1 MQTAHHA
8 SGVALH
14 AANAAHN
21 AAGREQLAQQAA
33 AAAAE
38 REHLVTQQ
46 AREVIS
52 QMTVQTAQNEE
63 VLRAQAH
70 AIASAAQ
77 SALSDAQVREESLR
91 AQAQQALQQADA
103 MAHRQLAEARAEVS
117 RVEAARAQAEG
128 AWHVAE
134 DARQRAERRS
144 QELQLQVDTA
154 DTRTRDLES
163 QVAALKRK
171 LASTQADAL
180 ARVQALTGQLL
191 HAREQGFEVF
201 PPTPA
206 LVSSPTIPEDAPFVF
221 TQPSPDQSPNGT
233 VSFPQQS
240 TLSVPA
246 GMGFQT
252 APSDAQPSDQHT
264 SSEGAAYGVPV
275 HVAQFASP
283 VNPPVDNALER
294 RVDDLASLVKNLAG
308 LVAKGFA
315 AHPGE
320 QPAQGAAS
328 QGAPAT
334 QSGAAPSAAVTVPT
348 LSLGATNQQAGGN
361 KAPESPGSSSSSS
374 SSSSASSRQSRHNCR
389 MCGSRSHHEAD
400 CPHLTANGGD
410 GTDGD
415 GDGGQG
421 GDAPGQGFDL
431 WAEADRHTAES
442 SSTKGPAEYEETVI
456 RLKSLNDLVL
466 PAAPETAGQA
476 RGYINQVLVAIGR
489 LQKTP
494 GNEVYQWAQACLT
507 STDAELAADPSFPRL
522 QREIAAKLL
531 KVVRKGRFGLQFQQ
545 MVERERMGAACCA
558 SSSNTF
564 SWNTTASVC

>member
-1 MQTAHHA
+1 MARPSGISPPSDGRSRSSPDSFSDPELLADSRALVPAASTIVRSGNRPPPQNPRTPLRLRVAEDSSSSGATPVPQRRAPELSATQATFLAGAAMQTAHHA

-46 AREVIS
+46 AREVIK
-52 QMTVQTAQNEE
+52 QMSVHTAQNEE

-117 RVEAARAQAEG
+117 RVEAARTQAEG
-128 AWHVAE
+128 AWHGAE

-154 DTRTRDLES
+154 DTRTCDLES
-163 QVAALKRK
+163 QVAALKRE

-191 HAREQGFEVF
+191 HAREQGFEVS

-252 APSDAQPSDQHT
+252 APSDAQPSDQHAP
-264 SSEGAAYGVPV
+264 SEGAACGVPV

-334 QSGAAPSAAVTVPT
+334 QSGAAPSAAVAVPT
-348 LSLGATNQQAGGN
+348 LSLGATKQQAGGN
-361 KAPESPGSSSSSS
+361 RHLSPQDPRAPVHLPLPPPHAKAD
-374 SSSSASSRQSRHNCR
+374 A
-389 MCGSRSHHEAD
+389 
-400 CPHLTANGGD
+400 TA
-410 GTDGD
+410 
-415 GDGGQG
+415 
-421 GDAPGQGFDL
+421 AC
-431 WAEADRHTAES
+431 A
-442 SSTKGPAEYEETVI
+442 V
-456 RLKSLNDLVL
+456 
-466 PAAPETAGQA
+466 
-476 RGYINQVLVAIGR
+476 
-489 LQKTP
+489 
-494 GNEVYQWAQACLT
+494 AQATTKPTVLT
-507 STDAELAADPSFPRL
+507 
-522 QREIAAKLL
+522 
-531 KVVRKGRFGLQFQQ
+531 
-545 MVERERMGAACCA
+545 
-558 SSSNTF
+558 
-564 SWNTTASVC
+564 